1 MVRAAAF
8 GPLVFRSG
16 AAVASLGRRLSPV
29 PPHRRAWDGAPSRGL
44 AIMGSMVMRVSRER
58 GVRFEF
64 LRMRPHDHMG
74 WVFAGASEFAAL
86 APAYLTEG
94 AALGE
99 RVMYV
104 AEDPDPR
111 DLSQL
116 ADVVDPGALR
126 IASVA
131 DVYGSRGTVD
141 PPRQLAT
148 FLGEVA
154 SATADGYTGLRVA
167 ADNTSLIRDEKRLE
181 AWIQWEIM
189 ADHAIADQPLTALC
203 AFSKDRVETGTLRQ
217 LATLH
222 PLSSASGPV
231 PPFRLFSDGQALHIE
246 GRVDSYA
253 ITQLWLALET
263 LPERA
268 DVVVDLATA
277 RPMGPAVLVGLTQ
290 LCECGIN
297 VRIRGERAEL
307 EDLRES
313 LAEPTDRLVLEETR
327 IRFRGG
333 SSSAS

>member
-1 MVRAAAF
+1 M
-8 GPLVFRSG
+8 
-16 AAVASLGRRLSPV
+16 PV
-29 PPHRRAWDGAPSRGL
+29 D
-44 AIMGSMVMRVSRER
+44 RER

-86 APAYLTEG
+86 AAPYLTEG

-99 RVMYV
+99 RLMYV
-104 AEDPDPR
+104 AEDPDPQ

-131 DVYGSRGTVD
+131 EVYGARGIVD

-148 FLGEVA
+148 FLGEL
-154 SATADGYTGLRVA
+154 ADAKAAGYTGLRVA
-167 ADNTSLIRDEKRLE
+167 ADNTSLVSDENRMK
-181 AWIQWEIM
+181 AWIQWEII
-189 ADHAIADQPLTALC
+189 ADHAVAEQPFTALC
-203 AFSKDRVETGTLRQ
+203 AFSKDKVGTGTLRQ
-217 LATLH
+217 LATVH

-231 PPFRLFSDGQALHIE
+231 PSFRLFCSGQAMHVE
-246 GRVDSYA
+246 GRVDAYA

-263 LPERA
+263 LPVRA

-277 RPMGPAVLVGLTQ
+277 RLMGPGVLAGLTQ
-290 LCECGIN
+290 LCDCGID
-297 VRIRGERAEL
+297 VRIRGERAALDE
-307 EDLRES
+307 LRES
-313 LAEPTDRLVLEETR
+313 LARPEASSRRVAPADRLVLEETR
-327 IRFRGG
+327 ITPRAG